1 MGIRLDHDTK
11 CDITMRIPLIRE
23 KYGNT
28 FCGLKMGIRLDHD
41 TKCDITMRIP
51 LIKSN
56 QIAKIPNLRVKE
68 EML

>member
-1 MGIRLDHDTK
+1 
-11 CDITMRIPLIRE
+11 
-23 KYGNT
+23 
-28 FCGLKMGIRLDHD
+28 MGIRLDHD